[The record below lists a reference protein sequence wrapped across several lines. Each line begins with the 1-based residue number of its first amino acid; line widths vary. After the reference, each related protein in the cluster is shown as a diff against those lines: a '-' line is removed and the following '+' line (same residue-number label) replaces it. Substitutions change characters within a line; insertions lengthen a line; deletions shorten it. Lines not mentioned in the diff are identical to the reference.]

1 MSRNMILSSPFHVP
15 SSRAR
20 RARALLVESVE
31 SLESRTLLNGGSLL
45 ETLHPSH
52 AAIAEVAPAAAST
65 FAGTHTHVTA
75 KATTTTTPVTAKT
88 TTTTT
93 PVTAKAT
100 TTTTPVTVQAT
111 TTPKPVT
118 AKATTTTTP
127 VTVQATTTPTP
138 VTVQATTTPTPVT
151 VQATTLPTPVAA
163 QATTATKPVAAQAMT
178 TTQPVAA
185 QATTT
190 TSSPVLNWWNSLSAP
205 QKLSLWVYLS
215 PLERLGLVVLTLF
228 PPSVQTQFL
237 KAPLIQ
243 ELKVLQL
250 LGILV
255 VVDLAS
261 KTSSVQSG
269 AAELASIAQQGS
281 APSFAQLNSVVME
294 NYYGEQAVEAQA
306 NESSV
311 DAEAE
316 DELAQSIGDYGDDS

>member
-100 TTTTPVTVQAT
+100 TTT
-111 TTPKPVT
+111 
-118 AKATTTTTP
+118 
-127 VTVQATTTPTP
+127 TP

>member
-1 MSRNMILSSPFHVP
+1 
-15 SSRAR
+15 
-20 RARALLVESVE
+20 
-31 SLESRTLLNGGSLL
+31 
-45 ETLHPSH
+45 
-52 AAIAEVAPAAAST
+52 
-65 FAGTHTHVTA
+65 
-75 KATTTTTPVTAKT
+75 
-88 TTTTT
+88 
-93 PVTAKAT
+93 
-100 TTTTPVTVQAT
+100 
-111 TTPKPVT
+111 
-118 AKATTTTTP
+118 
-127 VTVQATTTPTP
+127 
-138 VTVQATTTPTPVT
+138 
-151 VQATTLPTPVAA
+151 
-163 QATTATKPVAAQAMT
+163 MT